1 LFRFWSKKFHINY
14 KDVNYKIKAVLK
26 SEASH
31 LELTRS
37 INLMVNGKKVF
48 GVLDQLIGLLQ
59 KKKKNK
65 SLGFCEKFEYYFL
78 GK

>member
-1 LFRFWSKKFHINY
+1 M
-14 KDVNYKIKAVLK
+14 KAVLK

-37 INLMVNGKKVF
+37 INLMVIGKKVF

-59 KKKKNK
+59 KAKIIGLLQKVQILFPWQMNN
-65 SLGFCEKFEYYFL
+65 SI
-78 GK
+78 